1 MQHRI
6 LKWALPA
13 SCVVITLLAYA
24 PSLTYPFQ
32 FDDLANIVKYFDI
45 RHNSLASLFFSGSR
59 WVSYWLNTLYYS
71 LGRFNPFWYRV
82 GSVASH
88 ATTGILVYVLVC
100 RLGALRRDLSWQMVH
115 ALATTATLLF
125 LVHPVQTQTVSYV
138 IQGQLEGLATLS
150 MLTMA
155 HLFITAATSVHY
167 WSRVGALAAMIALV
181 PIICGTKEIVIVT
194 PALLI
199 LIDWFFVA
207 RGSCASIMRRWW
219 IHLPVGFCIGAA
231 YLYFLK
237 PTFFLKVFGFASE
250 TRNNVGNILTDD
262 PGTMITPYLYLISQF
277 KVIVHYLWIFIWPW
291 SISVDYDWKLSTGFF
306 TPDVLI
312 PLAIL
317 SSIAVWLIARYKRDS
332 GDWVVFGFLW
342 FFVCILP
349 RASIVPSTE
358 LIADYKTYAASI
370 GLFIACGYAV
380 ARRLADF
387 SPQLSIVAYG
397 ALAIFLSAATYA
409 RNTVWRSGEEFWENV
424 IANAPRKARAYNNYG
439 VALSEKH
446 KFAEAIEQF
455 KKGIMLDRFY
465 PDPWVNIAVSYGALK
480 ELDKAIAAIKQA
492 IAMQPYYPENFNN
505 LASFLMQ
512 KQEYEEAEK
521 MLRRA
526 IELRPHYG
534 KAYFNLGR
542 LYLERNRHEE
552 AFEAFKTACERADF
566 DNEIGFSTLGTV
578 SALLQRYDE
587 AVKAYTRA
595 VALNPQSVDYRFALA
610 NSYFL
615 GKNYE
620 AARAHYEQ
628 LAQALPGDVR
638 FAYNLA
644 ESYRML
650 NQLERALIW
659 YKKAQQL
666 GSTMPQLASR
676 IDHCVRVLQGVAPTP
691 SE

>member
-6 LKWALPA
+6 VKWALPA
-13 SCVVITLLAYA
+13 SLVGITLLAYA

-45 RHNSLASLFFSGSR
+45 RHKSLSSLFFSGSR
-59 WVSYWLNTLYYS
+59 WVSYWLNTLYYALS
-71 LGRFNPFWYRV
+71 RFDPFWYRV
-82 GSVASH
+82 GSVLSH
-88 ATTGILVYVLVC
+88 TATGMLVYALIC
-100 RLGALRRDLSWQMVH
+100 RLGALRRDLSWQVVH
-115 ALATTATLLF
+115 AMATSATLLF

-150 MLTMA
+150 MLLMA
-155 HLFITAATSVHY
+155 HLFITAATSLHQK
-167 WSRVGALAAMIALV
+167 SRAAAFLAMVALV
-181 PIICGTKEIVIVT
+181 PIICGTKEIVIIT

-207 RGSCASIMRRWW
+207 RGSYGSIKQRWW
-219 IHLPVGFCIGAA
+219 IHLPVGFLIGSA
-231 YLYFLK
+231 YFYFLK
-237 PTFFLKVFGFASE
+237 PSFFLKVFGFASE
-250 TRNNVGNILTDD
+250 TRNNVGNILTED
-262 PGTMITPYLYLISQF
+262 PSTLITPYLYLISQF
-277 KVIVHYLWIFIWPW
+277 KVIVHYIWIFIWPW
-291 SISVDYDWKLSTGFF
+291 SISIDYDWKLSTGFF
-306 TPDVLI
+306 TPDVIL
-312 PLAIL
+312 PLAL
-317 SSIAVWLIARYKRDS
+317 LGVIAAWLIARYRKDH
-332 GDWVVFGFLW
+332 GDWIVFGFLW
-342 FFVCILP
+342 FFICILP

-370 GLFIACGYAV
+370 GLFIACGYALSR
-380 ARRLADF
+380 AMCEL
-387 SPQLSIVAYG
+387 SPQLIIVVYIAM
-397 ALAIFLSAATYA
+397 ASFLGAATYA

-446 KFAEAIEQF
+446 KFKEAIEQF

-492 IAMQPYYPENFNN
+492 IAMQPYYPENYNN

-521 MLRRA
+521 MLLRA
-526 IELRPHYG
+526 IELRPYYG
-534 KAYFNLGR
+534 KAYFNMGR
-542 LYLERNRHEE
+542 LYLERNRPEE
-552 AFEAFKTACERADF
+552 AFTAFKTACEKADF

-587 AVKAYTRA
+587 AAKAYARA
-595 VALNPQSVDYRFALA
+595 VALNPHSVDYRFALA

-620 AARAHYEQ
+620 SARTYYEQ
-628 LAQALPGDVR
+628 LARAMPGDVR

-650 NQLERALIW
+650 NKLDQALVW

-666 GSTMPQLASR
+666 GSTMPQLTSR
-676 IDHCVRVLQGVAPTP
+676 IDQCVRVLQNQAPTP

>member
-1 MQHRI
+1 MS
-6 LKWALPA
+6 L
-13 SCVVITLLAYA
+13 VGITLLAYA

-45 RHNSLASLFFSGSR
+45 RHKSLSSLFFSGSR
-59 WVSYWLNTLYYS
+59 WVSYWLNTLYYALS
-71 LGRFNPFWYRV
+71 RFDPFWYRV

-88 ATTGILVYVLVC
+88 VTTGILVYALVC
-100 RLGALRRDLSWQMVH
+100 RLGTLRRDLSWQVVH
-115 ALATTATLLF
+115 GMATIAALLF
-125 LVHPVQTQTVSYV
+125 LIHPVQTQTVSYV

-150 MLTMA
+150 ILLMA
-155 HLFITAATSVHY
+155 HLFITAATSLHQ
-167 WSRVGALAAMIALV
+167 WARVSAFVSMILLV

-194 PALLI
+194 PVLLV

-207 RGSCASIMRRWW
+207 RGSCASIIRRWW
-219 IHLPVGFCIGAA
+219 IHLPVGFLIGSA

-237 PTFFLKVFGFASE
+237 PSFFLKVFGFASE
-250 TRNNVGNILTDD
+250 THNNVGNILTED
-262 PGTMITPYLYLISQF
+262 PGTLITPYLYLISQF
-277 KVIVHYLWIFIWPW
+277 KVIVHYLWIFFWPW
-291 SISVDYDWKLSTGFF
+291 SISIDYDWKLSTGFF
-306 TPDVLI
+306 TPDVLM

-317 SSIAVWLIARYKRDS
+317 MSIAFWLVARYRKDHA
-332 GDWVVFGFLW
+332 DWVVFGFLW
-342 FFVCILP
+342 FFICILP

-370 GLFIACGYAV
+370 GLFIACGFALSRRIYEFSSQIIAV
-380 ARRLADF
+380 
-387 SPQLSIVAYG
+387 SYM
-397 ALAIFLSAATYA
+397 ALALFLGAATYA

-446 KFAEAIEQF
+446 KFTEAIEQF

-480 ELDKAIAAIKQA
+480 DLDKAIAAIKQA
-492 IAMQPYYPENFNN
+492 IAMQPYYPENYNN

-512 KQEYEEAEK
+512 KQEYVEAEN

-542 LYLERNRHEE
+542 LYLERNRPEE
-552 AFEAFKTACERADF
+552 AHEAFKTACEKADF

-587 AVKAYTRA
+587 AVKAYTKA
-595 VALNPQSVDYRFALA
+595 VALNPQSIDYRFALA

-615 GKNYE
+615 GKNHE
-620 AARAHYEQ
+620 SARVQYEQ
-628 LAQALPGDVR
+628 LARAKPDDVR

-650 NQLERALIW
+650 NQLDQALIW

-676 IDHCVRVLQGVAPTP
+676 IDHCVRVLQERAPIP